1 MEKWQENQIVYD
13 GTVFRIRTGDVTL
26 EDGTC
31 AQREVVEHSG
41 GVGVIPFDG
50 NSVILVR
57 QYRIAIGQDILE
69 IPAGKREGDEDPAE
83 CGMRELIEETGY
95 RAKQLIPAGSY
106 YATVGYSSEKFYLY
120 LAFDL
125 QHVGQDLDEEERIE
139 LVELSLD
146 EVRQGLKAHRFE
158 DGKTVVGLH
167 ALLQYL
173 DG

>member
-13 GTVFRIRTGDVTL
+13 GTVFRIRTGAVTL
-26 EDGTC
+26 EDGTR
-31 AQREVVEHSG
+31 AQREVVEHNG

-50 NSVILVR
+50 ESVILVR

-69 IPAGKREGDEDPAE
+69 IPAGKREGDEDPAA
-83 CGMRELIEETGY
+83 CGVRELIEETGY
-95 RAKQLIPAGSY
+95 RAGELIPAGSY
-106 YATVGYSSEKFYLY
+106 YATVGYCSEKFHLY

-125 QHVGQDLDEEERIE
+125 QHVGQKLDEEERIE

-146 EVRQGLKAHRFE
+146 EVRQGLKEHRFE

-167 ALLQYL
+167 ALLQHL